1 VLRFTPLCARVEF
14 GRQKQACVG
23 NGRRLSKFAIGGGT
37 GRRPSCARLTVK
49 NGEKKK
55 KKKKKTHLAHCWR
68 RMSALWPRIV
78 KKNRVAP
85 THSKRSV
92 AVALHC
98 RDSTRNKRF
107 FLPLVVLRALIHK
120 ERTVSQPD
128 FLISAFVVIFL
139 LLYLY
144 CCVLLDSAF
153 VSGQGGFIFSRL
165 LSTRGLFEL
174 LCWHLNILS
183 IPNDIS
189 SLRVGRRFFLSF
201 FFRHFSFILL
211 LCFFALL
218 PLLSFAFYFLKIT
231 FENR

>member
-1 VLRFTPLCARVEF
+1 M
-14 GRQKQACVG
+14 G
-23 NGRRLSKFAIGGGT
+23 
-37 GRRPSCARLTVK
+37 
-49 NGEKKK
+49 KKK